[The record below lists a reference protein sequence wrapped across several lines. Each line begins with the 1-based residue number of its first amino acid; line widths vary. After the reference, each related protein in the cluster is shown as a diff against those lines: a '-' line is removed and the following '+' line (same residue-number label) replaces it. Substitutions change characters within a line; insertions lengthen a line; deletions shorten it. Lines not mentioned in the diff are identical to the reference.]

1 MFVFHFPT
9 EVVPHFL
16 LKLYKLSFIIGFR
29 NKIQPKLP
37 GIRIALIVDV
47 RAIPIIQRYPDEC
60 RIKTRLSGR
69 AFVTFQSI
77 IRETAMNF
85 ENKTKR
91 LPETVFF
98 STGGKVPRLLTK
110 KSLKE
115 WLSYR
120 KGTSKVVLQEPTLR
134 SSSSLKGI
142 KNL

>member
-1 MFVFHFPT
+1 MNELGFSALEVF
-9 EVVPHFL
+9 EIMAI
-16 LKLYKLSFIIGFR
+16 KLDAIPCKYPETFKTISNVDKSNFGLQ

-98 STGGKVPRLLTK
+98 LREGKFLDF
-110 KSLKE
+110 
-115 WLSYR
+115 
-120 KGTSKVVLQEPTLR
+120 
-134 SSSSLKGI
+134 
-142 KNL
+142 